1 MAGFKRTMVYLT
13 RKKINWSQVFFIL
26 YASLTAFIVYTCM
39 YGVRKPYTVSTYE
52 GLEQFGISY
61 KVVLVSSQVFGY
73 MLSKFIG
80 IRFIAEVNPN
90 SRPSF
95 IIGLI
100 LIGWIALFFFA
111 IAPFQYKFIFL
122 FINGLPLGMIWG
134 LVFGYLEGRRVTD
147 ILGAVLATS
156 FIVSSGIAKTVGQY
170 FLVKLSVD
178 QWWMPFMVASVFLVP
193 LFICTFFLSKIPA
206 PDHEDCIQRTPRA
219 PMHGKARVIF
229 LKEYALFLVAPVIS
243 YMLLTALRDFC
254 EDFVVE
260 LWNETGNSGRYF
272 LFMKTSTISG
282 FIVLFIVAGIVF
294 LKNHFKAFSIIHL
307 LVVLGFL
314 GLIISTILFQQGW
327 VDAVTWMVIA
337 TTGLYLGYVACNSF
351 FYERFVAAFQIKGNV
366 GFLMYISDAFGY
378 LGTVFVLMLKEYFS
392 FQANWVQFFS
402 TAFLGVGFFGIIFI
416 ILSLYLFSSKYKKVY
431 HA

>member
-1 MAGFKRTMVYLT
+1 M
-13 RKKINWSQVFFIL
+13 RKLGNSAQGFFII

-61 KVVLVSSQVFGY
+61 KVILVSAQVFGY

-80 IRFIAEVNPN
+80 IRFIAEVKPS
-90 SRPSF
+90 SRPKY

-100 LIGWIALFFFA
+100 LLGWLSLFFFA
-111 IAPFQYKFIFL
+111 VVPFDYKFIFL

-156 FIVSSGIAKTVGQY
+156 FIISSGIAKTVGQY
-170 FLVKLSVD
+170 FLVKLSID
-178 QWWMPFMVASVFLVP
+178 QWWMPFLVASVFLIP
-193 LFICTFFLSKIPA
+193 LFIFTFFLSKIPV
-206 PDHEDCIQRTPRA
+206 PDQEDRIQRTPRA
-219 PMHGKARVIF
+219 PMPAKARVSF
-229 LKEYALFLVAPVIS
+229 LKEYALLLVAPVIS

-254 EDFVVE
+254 EDFAVE
-260 LWNETGNSGRYF
+260 LWNETGNTGQYY
-272 LFMKTSTISG
+272 LFAQTSSISG
-282 FIVLFIVAGIVF
+282 FIVLFIVAGLVL
-294 LKNHFKAFSIIHL
+294 LKNHFKAFGIIHL
-307 LVVLGFL
+307 LIVLGFL
-314 GLIISTILFQQGW
+314 ALIISTILFQNGW

-378 LGTVFVLMLKEYFS
+378 LGTVFVLLLKEYFI
-392 FQANWVQFFS
+392 FQASWIQFFS
-402 TAFLGVGFFGIIFI
+402 SAFLSVGFLGILFIF
-416 ILSLYLFSSKYKKVY
+416 LSLYLFSVKYKKVY
-431 HA
+431 YAK